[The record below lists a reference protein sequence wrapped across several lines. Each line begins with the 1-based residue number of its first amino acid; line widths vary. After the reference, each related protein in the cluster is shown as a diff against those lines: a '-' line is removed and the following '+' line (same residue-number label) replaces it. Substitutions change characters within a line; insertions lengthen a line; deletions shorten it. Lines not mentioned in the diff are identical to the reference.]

1 MKYLRINVSSLF
13 ELYDFPHPEFIKTR
27 IKEVEV
33 SVFPSLVV
41 SVPLTKELRKAFMGD
56 IQKDFKD
63 LLEKLKEVDKQY
75 DKTV

>member
-13 ELYDFPHPEFIKTR
+13 ELYDFPHPEFIKTG
-27 IKEVEV
+27 IKEVEN

-41 SVPLTKELRKAFMGD
+41 FVPFREELKKAFMGV
-56 IQKDFKD
+56 IEKDFKD